1 MYVEIHALNKLK
13 FKGGFIFMEQENQLQ
28 VFTNEKFGEVRTTK
42 INGEPWFVGKD
53 IAEKLGYKNPRDAVY
68 KRVDTEDK
76 GVCKM
81 ATPSGEQEM
90 TIINESGMYSLILGS
105 KLPQAKEFKRW
116 VTSEVLPSL
125 RRNGTYSIET
135 SNVNTN
141 LVDLVQATITNI
153 VPLIATEMGKLIMQ
167 SQDKIDQSIEML
179 HNQSVI
185 YDADRESIK
194 ELIGFRSVNTTRI
207 VNTTKEMLSEK
218 LGYKVT
224 ATTPIFQ
231 KVKKAIFKEFSV
243 IKWEDVAVEK
253 YSRVF
258 AFVDEYI
265 SEMECK

>member
-1 MYVEIHALNKLK
+1 MYSLIIK

-81 ATPSGEQEM
+81 ETPSGSQEM

-125 RRNGTYSIET
+125 RKNGTYSIET

-153 VPLIATEMGKLIMQ
+153 IPLIATEMGKLVIQ

-179 HNQSVI
+179 HNQSVV
-185 YDADRESIK
+185 YDDDREK
-194 ELIGFRSVNTTRI
+194 LKDLIGFHSVNTTRI
-207 VNTTKEMLSEK
+207 VKTIKELLSEK
-218 LGYKVT
+218 LGYKVY
-224 ATTPIFQ
+224 ANAEIFQ
-231 KVKKAIFKEFSV
+231 KVKKVIFKEYKV
-243 IKWEDVAVEK
+243 IKWEDIPVEK
-253 YSRVF
+253 YEYVF
-258 AFVDEYI
+258 AFLDEYI
-265 SEMECK
+265 SEMESK